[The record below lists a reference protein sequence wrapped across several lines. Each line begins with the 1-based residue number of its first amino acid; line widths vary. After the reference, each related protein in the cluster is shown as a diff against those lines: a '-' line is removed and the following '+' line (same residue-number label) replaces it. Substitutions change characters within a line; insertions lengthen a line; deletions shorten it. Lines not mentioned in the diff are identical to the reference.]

1 MATEAIKI
9 QLDTLQLEYQALQV
23 ENAKLHGE
31 NPQTAQ
37 EIDTEREELT
47 VLKNEE
53 DELRQNLHASREAEF
68 QLSQQKEVVEEELSE
83 VKKRIEQANEDFGGK
98 EAATIQ
104 EITELR
110 EANGRLLL
118 ELKCAKQQLNCVNFV
133 RLSAERN
140 KVERLQVQLSTGRS
154 NEASLRSAV
163 EGTISSGSSPFVE
176 LVELTVGKSSSSEDV
191 TTTVSVAKSLDL
203 VSTSNSPLLLTSH
216 TPSVQSAVT
225 LLHPSQVQPFSKFS
239 GSNENETFKEWH
251 KQFELVATVCGWD
264 SHFKLANLATRL
276 QGQAYSFYRICT
288 TQQRSTY
295 DSLVTA
301 MSQRFTPVRIQSVQ
315 SGLLHSRRQKVN
327 EKVDDYAQDLSRLY
341 QEAYPQAN

>member
-1 MATEAIKI
+1 M
-9 QLDTLQLEYQALQV
+9 
-23 ENAKLHGE
+23 
-31 NPQTAQ
+31 
-37 EIDTEREELT
+37 
-47 VLKNEE
+47 
-53 DELRQNLHASREAEF
+53 DELRQNLHASREAEL

-83 VKKRIEQANEDFGGK
+83 AKNRIEQANEDFGGK

-118 ELKCAKQQLNCVNFV
+118 ELKCAKQQIELCEF

-163 EGTISSGSSPFVE
+163 EGTVSSGSSLFVKP
-176 LVELTVGKSSSSEDV
+176 VELTVGKSSSSEDV
-191 TTTVSVAKSLDL
+191 TTTVSVAKSSDL
-203 VSTSNSPLLLTSH
+203 VTTNLTVLSTSH
-216 TPSVQSAVT
+216 TPSVQSAVM
-225 LLHPSQVQPFSKFS
+225 LLHPSQVSPLSKFS

-264 SHFKLANLATRL
+264 SHSKLANLATRL
-276 QGQAYSFYRICT
+276 QGQAYSFYRTCT

-295 DSLVTA
+295 DSLVMA
-301 MSQRFTPVRIQSVQ
+301 MSQRFTPDTIGTKWVVPQS
-315 SGLLHSRRQKVN
+315 
-327 EKVDDYAQDLSRLY
+327 
-341 QEAYPQAN
+341 